1 MSKKKKTERHAD
13 KIKQYISSG
22 KKSTQEIFEYI
33 NRKTKWGI
41 TANQLGSI
49 LKSSKFTRIG
59 AGKNAEWE
67 IGDEEN
73 GKE

>member
-49 LKSSKFTRIG
+49 LKSSKFTKIG
-59 AGKNAEWE
+59 EGKNAEWE
-67 IGDEEN
+67 VGDEEN